1 MCQVDVSQTKYE
13 VLVKTNLR
21 NMDKIIQYSI
31 SIAVFCLQNL
41 ICLLVIFADQV
52 FIDPSFL
59 GIFVYGPLQSFVV
72 NGGSLNNRTAERR
85 GGQNTCPRLGF
96 QIFGTGLQS
105 LSVELGYLIPLS
117 CEIPDSLSCFPDS
130 KSNNFPNS

>member
-1 MCQVDVSQTKYE
+1 MCQVDVSQTKYNE
-13 VLVKTNLR
+13 VLVKTNLK

-41 ICLLVIFADQV
+41 ICLLVIFTDQV

-59 GIFVYGPLQSFVV
+59 GIFVYGRLQSFVV

-85 GGQNTCPRLGF
+85 GEQNACPRLGF
-96 QIFGTGLQS
+96 QIPGR
-105 LSVELGYLIPLS
+105 
-117 CEIPDSLSCFPDS
+117 
-130 KSNNFPNS
+130 

>member
-13 VLVKTNLR
+13 VLVKTNLK

-31 SIAVFCLQNL
+31 SIAVFCLQNS
-41 ICLLVIFADQV
+41 IRLLVIFADQV

-72 NGGSLNNRTAERR
+72 NGGSLNKDGRKKRRAKRLSTRT
-85 GGQNTCPRLGF
+85 PW
-96 QIFGTGLQS
+96 
-105 LSVELGYLIPLS
+105 
-117 CEIPDSLSCFPDS
+117 IPDFWSVMDYSLCQWNYKCILDS
-130 KSNNFPNS
+130 TQL